1 MSDLAGNEE
10 LPGVRAAYLGRV
22 PFKESWE
29 LQQKIREDRAGDK
42 TGEDVF
48 LFLEHDPVFT
58 LGTGGSEANV
68 LTRRLLSGE
77 GEIPL
82 IRINRGGEVTYHGPG
97 QLMMY
102 AICDLRRRDRDVHT
116 HCRRL
121 EEVFVR
127 YLSDLGFTAERRAAM
142 PGLWVGGRKI
152 LSLGV
157 GVRGWVTMH
166 GVAFNIAPDLRC
178 FEMIHPCGEVGARAT
193 SLEMLIGEPP
203 PLGEV
208 AESLGPVCR
217 DIFGQEIVWPTEA
230 AARFSSLTPVASLTP
245 VEGAGP

>member
-1 MSDLAGNEE
+1 MSDHSAGDG
-10 LPGVRAAYLGRV
+10 LPGVQAALLGRV
-22 PFKESWE
+22 PFEESWE
-29 LQQKIREDRAGDK
+29 LQQKIWEDRAGGK
-42 TGEDVF
+42 TGEDIF

-68 LTRRLLSGE
+68 LSRRPPSGE

-82 IRINRGGEVTYHGPG
+82 VRINRGGEVTYHGPG

-102 AICDLRRRDRDVHT
+102 AICDLRRRERDVHI

-127 YLSDLGFTAERRAAM
+127 YLSAMGITAERRADM
-142 PGLWVGGRKI
+142 PGLWIEGRKI

-157 GVRGWVTMH
+157 GARRWVTTH
-166 GVAFNIAPDLRC
+166 GVAFNIAPDLR
-178 FEMIHPCGEVGARAT
+178 FFDMIHPCGEVGARVT
-193 SLEMLIGEPP
+193 SLEKLIGEAP

-208 AESLGPVCR
+208 AESLSPVCR
-217 DIFGQEIVWPTEA
+217 DVFGQEFIWTGEA
-230 AARFSSLTPVASLTP
+230 TAPFFPLTP
-245 VEGAGP
+245 VEGGRS